1 MDKLELDDR
10 VTRLERRLSL
20 ATTLAWIVA
29 LAILAGAFLT
39 TARMTVSYEEVPATA
54 HVATPGPSIPR
65 SDFEVELR
73 NAHKMQEQ
81 GLITREDFDQKKEMI
96 LDAPLDPS
104 DDVEA
109 LRGAR
114 ALVEEKLLTEPEYDI
129 LKRKV
134 LKFGK

>member
-10 VTRLERRLSL
+10 VSRLERRLSL
-20 ATTLAWIVA
+20 ATNLAWVVG
-29 LAILAGAFLT
+29 LAIFAAAFPA
-39 TARMTVSYEEVPATA
+39 TARMTVSYEEVPAA
-54 HVATPGPSIPR
+54 AQVATPAPPIPR
-65 SDFEVELR
+65 SDFELQLR

-96 LDAPLDPS
+96 LDAPLDPA

-114 ALVEEKLLTEPEYDI
+114 TLVDEGLLTEDEYGI
-129 LKRKV
+129 LKRKI